1 MSKQIAKAVTRENTL
16 SVLNR
21 GGRTPLKLLFAARY
35 RVI

>member
-16 SVLNR
+16 SVLN